1 MVTWQEFMVAID
13 TVGREIVQ
21 KCWGAGYCHTIRVWN
36 IYTCAFGIEMMV
48 NVGKYTIN
56 ASYGYGMVVER
67 CRRVKYVESTKKK
80 PCLFFHR
87 FSIFESKNS
96 MKINWKRQDPP

>member
-13 TVGREIVQ
+13 TVGGEILQ
-21 KCWGAGYCHTIRVWN
+21 KCWGARYCHTIRVWY

-56 ASYGYGMVVER
+56 GPYGYGMVVER
-67 CRRVKYVESTKKK
+67 CRRVKHVKSTKKK
-80 PCLFFHR
+80 LSSFFH
-87 FSIFESKNS
+87 
-96 MKINWKRQDPP
+96 